1 MAFVSCWLGNDSTV
15 AGRRCAIEDFHYHD
29 MVSSRACIV
38 RSGLLVLQVLPGL
51 QPYSPI
57 QNADAR
63 SLMTHHYILYFSQQ
77 TARLIL
83 VEFLDTYLVQG
94 TRARKRRFGTKM
106 VKEVAARESSHGEQ
120 PRRAATESSHGEQ
133 PRLLQVS
140 QRRQNRDQTARRQ
153 YQNLPAHP
161 RPRPRIPRS
170 RWKGVYQSR
179 SWTTTVT
186 RSKRI
191 RRPCDSTG
199 KAACYSLPYAAS
211 NSSFWYV
218 AKKAVLYL

>member
-1 MAFVSCWLGNDSTV
+1 MCYRGFPLPWYGFIEGLYCSVWITCITSLTRASALLTHTEC
-15 AGRRCAIEDFHYHD
+15 RC
-29 MVSSRACIV
+29 
-38 RSGLLVLQVLPGL
+38 
-51 QPYSPI
+51 
-57 QNADAR
+57 AR
-63 SLMTHHYILYFSQQ
+63 SLTTHHYILYFSQQ

-94 TRARKRRFGTKM
+94 TRARKRRSGTKM

-120 PRRAATESSHGEQ
+120 PR
-133 PRLLQVS
+133 LLQVS
-140 QRRQNRDQTARRQ
+140 HRRQNRDHTARRQ
-153 YQNLPAHP
+153 CQNLPAHP
-161 RPRPRIPRS
+161 RPRTRIPLS

-179 SWTTTVT
+179 SWTTTAT

-211 NSSFWYV
+211 KSSFWYV
-218 AKKAVLYL
+218 AKKAVFYL